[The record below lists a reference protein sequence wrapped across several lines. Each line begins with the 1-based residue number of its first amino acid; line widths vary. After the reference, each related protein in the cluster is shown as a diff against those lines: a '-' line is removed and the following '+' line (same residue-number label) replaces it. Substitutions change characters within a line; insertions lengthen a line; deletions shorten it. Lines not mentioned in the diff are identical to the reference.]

1 MNIHDLIFNL
11 IKNLGYFVLL
21 FIFSAIFAGIA
32 MKISI
37 PIIVGA
43 IILLIILFAGSVW
56 VGYKNT
62 KNAKDSKFKNSLFL
76 HIIIT
81 ALFSILFFFTDDP
94 LWRQVLD
101 SVVFFAVLEIGSIV
115 YYFKNRK
122 TQFDEYVE
130 YLKSQLKFFKNK

>member
-11 IKNLGYFVLL
+11 IKNAGYFILL
-21 FIFSAIFAGIA
+21 FIFSVIVAGIA
-32 MKISI
+32 NKFSVSL
-37 PIIVGA
+37 IVGA
-43 IILLIILFAGSVW
+43 IILQIILFVGSVW
-56 VGYKNT
+56 IGYKNT

-76 HIIIT
+76 HIVIT
-81 ALFSILFFFTDDP
+81 ALLSMLFFFTDDP

-101 SVVFFAVLEIGSIV
+101 SVVLFAVLEIGSIV

>member
-11 IKNLGYFVLL
+11 IKNAGYFILL
-21 FIFSAIFAGIA
+21 FIFSVIVAGIA
-32 MKISI
+32 NKFSVSLIG
-37 PIIVGA
+37 GA
-43 IILLIILFAGSVW
+43 IILQIILFVGSVW
-56 VGYKNT
+56 IGYKNT

-76 HIIIT
+76 HIVIT
-81 ALFSILFFFTDDP
+81 ALLSMFFFTDDP

-101 SVVFFAVLEIGSIV
+101 SVVLFAVLEIGSIV

-130 YLKSQLKFFKNK
+130 YLKRQLKFLKNK

>member
-11 IKNLGYFVLL
+11 IKNAGYFILL
-21 FIFSAIFAGIA
+21 FIFSVIVAGIA
-32 MKISI
+32 NKFSVSL
-37 PIIVGA
+37 IVGA
-43 IILLIILFAGSVW
+43 IILQIILFVGSVW
-56 VGYKNT
+56 IGYKNT
-62 KNAKDSKFKNSLFL
+62 KNVKDSKFKNSLFL
-76 HIIIT
+76 HIVIT
-81 ALFSILFFFTDDP
+81 ALLSMFFFTNDP

-101 SVVFFAVLEIGSIV
+101 SVVLFAVLEIGSIV

>member
-11 IKNLGYFVLL
+11 IKNAGYFILL
-21 FIFSAIFAGIA
+21 FIFSVIVAGIA
-32 MKISI
+32 NKFSVSL
-37 PIIVGA
+37 IVGA
-43 IILLIILFAGSVW
+43 IILQIILFVGSVW
-56 VGYKNT
+56 IGYKNT
-62 KNAKDSKFKNSLFL
+62 KNVKDSKFKNSLFL
-76 HIIIT
+76 HIVIT
-81 ALFSILFFFTDDP
+81 ALLSMFFLTNDP

-101 SVVFFAVLEIGSIV
+101 SVVLFAVLEIGSIV

>member
-11 IKNLGYFVLL
+11 IKNAGYFILL
-21 FIFSAIFAGIA
+21 FIFSVIVAGIA
-32 MKISI
+32 NKFSVSL
-37 PIIVGA
+37 IVGA
-43 IILLIILFAGSVW
+43 IILQIILFVGSVW
-56 VGYKNT
+56 IGYKNT

-76 HIIIT
+76 HIVIT
-81 ALFSILFFFTDDP
+81 ALLSMFFFTDDP

-101 SVVFFAVLEIGSIV
+101 SVVLFAVLEIGSIV